1 VTVRSSDLDESF
13 LGRELE
19 EDLLPELLARGVDPC
34 GERGEYHT
42 VVTSCPAFSRPLR
55 VRAAGRATNSG
66 CVAEDLVLDE

>member
-1 VTVRSSDLDESF
+1 MTVRASKLDESF
-13 LGRELE
+13 LGR
-19 EDLLPELLARGVDPC
+19 DLAENLLDEFVAREVDPC

-55 VRAAGRATNSG
+55 VRAIGRAINSG